1 MNREVFMDPFRF
13 FSTLTL
19 AWGLLLP
26 LVWAQSPPPSAQTE
40 TGPTAAAGPNAADA
54 SGAQSAAWRYVSVL
68 AQYQPYAEQALASWP
83 EANATVQRIGGWRAY
98 AREIQAPAAA
108 PAPAGATP

>member
-1 MNREVFMDPFRF
+1 MVFIRF
-13 FSTLTL
+13 FSMLAL

-26 LVWAQSPPPSAQTE
+26 LTQAQSLAAPASASAARSPSGVDTA
-40 TGPTAAAGPNAADA
+40 PTAQG
-54 SGAQSAAWRYVSVL
+54 GAWRYVSVL
-68 AQYQPYAEQALASWP
+68 GQYQPYAEQALASWP
-83 EANATVQRIGGWRAY
+83 DANATVQRIGGWRAY

>member
-1 MNREVFMDPFRF
+1 MVFIRF
-13 FSTLTL
+13 FPMLAM
-19 AWGLLLP
+19 AWGLLAP
-26 LVWAQSPPPSAQTE
+26 MAQAQNPTHPVPSESAPSGVDTA
-40 TGPTAAAGPNAADA
+40 PTAQG
-54 SGAQSAAWRYVSVL
+54 GAWHYVSVF

-83 EANATVQRIGGWRAY
+83 DANATVQRIGGWRAY

>member
-1 MNREVFMDPFRF
+1 MDPFRF

-40 TGPTAAAGPNAADA
+40 TWPTAAAGLTTA
-54 SGAQSAAWRYVSVL
+54 SAQSAAWRYVSVL
-68 AQYQPYAEQALASWP
+68 AQYQPYAEQAIASWP
-83 EANATVQRIGGWRAY
+83 EANATVQRIGGWREY
-98 AREIQAPAAA
+98 AKEAQAPTTA
-108 PAPAGATP
+108 PAPAGAKP

>member
-1 MNREVFMDPFRF
+1 MVFIRF
-13 FSTLTL
+13 FPMLAL
-19 AWGLLLP
+19 AWGLLAP
-26 LVWAQSPPPSAQTE
+26 MAQAQNPTHPGPSESAPGGVDTA
-40 TGPTAAAGPNAADA
+40 PTAQG
-54 SGAQSAAWRYVSVL
+54 GAWHYVSVF

-83 EANATVQRIGGWRAY
+83 DANATVQRIGGWRAY

>member
-1 MNREVFMDPFRF
+1 MFFIRF
-13 FSTLTL
+13 FSMLAL
-19 AWGLLLP
+19 AWGLLLA
-26 LVWAQSPPPSAQTE
+26 LAQAQSLGAPASAARSPGGVDTA
-40 TGPTAAAGPNAADA
+40 PTAQDG
-54 SGAQSAAWRYVSVL
+54 AWRYVSVL
-68 AQYQPYAEQALASWP
+68 GQYQPYVEQAIASWP

>member
-40 TGPTAAAGPNAADA
+40 TGPTAATGPNAADA

-98 AREIQAPAAA
+98 AKESQAPTTA
-108 PAPAGATP
+108 PAPAGAKP

>member
-1 MNREVFMDPFRF
+1 VLILMNCEVFMVFIRF
-13 FSTLTL
+13 FSMLAL

-26 LVWAQSPPPSAQTE
+26 LAQAQSLAAPASAARSPGGVDTA
-40 TGPTAAAGPNAADA
+40 PTAQG
-54 SGAQSAAWRYVSVL
+54 GAWRYVSVF

-83 EANATVQRIGGWRAY
+83 DANATVQRIGGWRAY
-98 AREIQAPAAA
+98 AREMQAPAAA